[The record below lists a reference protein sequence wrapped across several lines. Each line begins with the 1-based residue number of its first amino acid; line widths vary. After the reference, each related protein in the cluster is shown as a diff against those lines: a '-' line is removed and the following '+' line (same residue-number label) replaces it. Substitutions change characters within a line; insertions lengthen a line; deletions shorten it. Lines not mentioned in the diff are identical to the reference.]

1 MKNREDR
8 RKEMRRLYAQGGTIK
23 EIAAALGLKEKTV
36 RACKKKDKEKKDTD
50 APACD
55 WDLLRVEHRLSDEEI
70 QENQRV
76 FLSSLFACFQEERQ
90 SLKSIEDPGT
100 RLALLERYATSYYRL
115 TAAAKHSEP
124 TAEISGLVVKIMETL
139 SGLAIQEGQEHVARF
154 FIDHM
159 EDVHQ
164 AIKKN
169 FP

>member
-1 MKNREDR
+1 MKDREEK
-8 RKEMRRLYAQGGTIK
+8 RKQMRRLYAKGKTIR
-23 EIAAALGLKEKTV
+23 EIAATFGLKEKTV
-36 RACKKKDKEKKDTD
+36 QAYKKKDKD
-50 APACD
+50 AFARD

-70 QENQRV
+70 RENQRI